1 MNADSTARPPRPPNR
16 TSDATPLQLE
26 TLERLA
32 CGCIL
37 AIQRVRPSGVTAVS
51 VEAKGP
57 HCPYREHRPNRL
69 IRLGEPVDPFDEPF
83 LYDEAARPA

>member
-1 MNADSTARPPRPPNR
+1 MNADSTTRPPTRAWD
-16 TSDATPLQLE
+16 TTQLQLE

-37 AIQRVRPSGVTAVS
+37 AIQRVCPSGVTAVS

-57 HCPYREHRPNRL
+57 HCPHREHRPNRL
-69 IRLGEPVDPFDEPF
+69 IRLGEPVDPFDPDPL
-83 LYDEAARPA
+83 LYDEAERPA

>member
-1 MNADSTARPPRPPNR
+1 MNANGTARPP
-16 TSDATPLQLE
+16 TPVTDVTHLQLE

-57 HCPYREHRPNRL
+57 HCPHDEHRTNRL
-69 IRLGEPVDPFDEPF
+69 IRLGEPVDPFDAEPF

>member
-1 MNADSTARPPRPPNR
+1 MNADSTTRQPTHAWD
-16 TSDATPLQLE
+16 TTHLQLE

-32 CGCIL
+32 CGCVL

-57 HCPYREHRPNRL
+57 HCTYREHRPNRL
-69 IRLGEPVDPFDEPF
+69 IRLGEPFDPFDSDPF
-83 LYDEAARPA
+83 LYEEATRPA

>member
-1 MNADSTARPPRPPNR
+1 MNADTPARPPTRP
-16 TSDATPLQLE
+16 DVAPLQLE

-57 HCPYREHRPNRL
+57 HCPYSEHRPNRL
-69 IRLGEPVDPFDEPF
+69 IRLGEPVDPFDVEPF
-83 LYDEAARPA
+83 LYDEAPRPA

>member
-1 MNADSTARPPRPPNR
+1 MNADTPARPPTRPDV
-16 TSDATPLQLE
+16 THLQLE

-32 CGCIL
+32 CGCVL

-69 IRLGEPVDPFDEPF
+69 IRLGEPVDPFDAEPF
-83 LYDEAARPA
+83 LYDEAERPA